1 MRLRCT
7 LVAEKSIPGLVK
19 ATPPSAL
26 IRVLDR
32 AHRTK
37 TTGSQSRLACTQVSV
52 NKCPQYE
59 RLFSHVEEMLKK
71 LAETTSLQLE
81 IFRSR
86 KPGEFM
92 RVDKELELMV
102 GEKERRI
109 GALQQHVDEHQCQ
122 ERAAA

>member
-1 MRLRCT
+1 MN
-7 LVAEKSIPGLVK
+7 
-19 ATPPSAL
+19 
-26 IRVLDR
+26 
-32 AHRTK
+32 
-37 TTGSQSRLACTQVSV
+37 Q
-52 NKCPQYE
+52 CPQYE

-71 LAETTSLQLE
+71 LAETTSLHLE